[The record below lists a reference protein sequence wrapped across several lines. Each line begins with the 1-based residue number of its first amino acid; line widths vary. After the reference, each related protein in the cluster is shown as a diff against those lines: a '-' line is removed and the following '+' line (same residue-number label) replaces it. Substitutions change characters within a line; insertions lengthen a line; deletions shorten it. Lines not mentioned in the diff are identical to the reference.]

1 MKNLMSGQTVLV
13 ILIVLIIL
21 VGCIWLYKNYSKT
34 IEKFDV
40 TIDDLDGSAV
50 AASSTL
56 TVADELQNQV
66 AQVLAGTSVNAT
78 VATPPSP
85 GLCEQESL
93 CSGIRDPINLP
104 VKLATD
110 SQGCGWYFAEDAD
123 KPSFPAWGTKDGP
136 ISAKI
141 RKQASGGKWYFTDI
155 SGAQM
160 AEDRKR
166 CDRITSCKLAD
177 LYPNQCVFCD
187 GLGHG
192 VPINAAT
199 GDSKYPD
206 DDDLNCQG
214 RLISLPENCPAM
226 PNLPAVTNAQG
237 VIIIPEKPPRDICA
251 LFEGKMQRGCLI
263 FLAKAAGLKENG
275 NLIKI
280 IKSDADQYTV
290 NGTENNKKL
299 VALLELIRINGRLAY
314 NIEYFGNG
322 DCNRKDVISY
332 FTQLVDLVIYGETEE
347 VRQAAGWLVNGTF
360 YNFDKC
366 TSGMRGPYELTFLQR
381 LFRNAGGQPDG
392 TSYPKAE
399 TLNNYN
405 NVQCSKIQAAFNKLC
420 TDDMKSTDSAI
431 QLKASKKCLGIK
443 ITTPLSGCMKR
454 PPFTPN
460 VDCNVI
466 INSGSLLI
474 GDVKADTNSG
484 AEVFWYSYSDDP
496 YMPRRA
502 TPQGTFLG
510 REIRMSIPSFNEL
523 DTDYFPFANL
533 KVTSVA
539 MVVRAKITSDLG
551 NIGPSSFK
559 VIANDG
565 AAISVDDQIVLD
577 QWAKQATV
585 SAPPTGLNVGSTLN
599 TKVYWYNT
607 SFTPKLGVQMLDKDG
622 NFGEVNEKNCRT
634 RVPKGFPIVRF
645 DLYTGQFSD
654 ANAVVSMTGN
664 GDLTV
669 GALNNKK
676 GVMFNGENSYL
687 YTNNK
692 LSGSAFFTFT
702 TMLFVKEI
710 TGPYKQNRFF
720 CIRQGGNTSDPTDNA
735 RNSVSIEGGVNGKD
749 NTVNIMLK
757 SNSTTDDPK
766 GNNILLVTS
775 PANAITLNT
784 WTHVSAVFSSCMTNC
799 KLFINGV
806 KVAEGSNPD
815 MKKGYY
821 TDRIYDYGALGHG
834 YSNFGGTTSPMPF
847 KGGIAWA
854 HWFDYPLADA
864 DVMDDFNNKFV
875 DPNVYPGGQDAGW
888 NVPNPRTPAATTT
901 TATAQAVPGCPVE
914 DSAIFNPPNPYRF
927 TNPNANAGPKE
938 VFHVGGYVNQS
949 WNAASKCSE
958 YGAKVA
964 SKAQLVAAQ
973 AAGADWCSTGWVSDN
988 GEKAIYPITT
998 STMGGCG
1005 NGRSGIIEWTPPS
1018 KLAGVHCYGVKPQQG
1033 KHPEVLPWSGTTWS
1047 QRGYIAPV
1055 AASGGNITITEASY
1069 GKNCNAALVGNRT
1082 SLFQGLVA
1090 GKSVLDYAYNYTTT
1104 GGDPAQGCP
1113 KELNITYTCG
1123 TPGVKTFNSTRGQEA
1138 GFNSQVRLECPPPVA
1153 AVSNSGSS
1161 STNTIGNVARS
1172 ATNVVGNAARSAT
1185 NAVGNAANSTAN
1197 KVGNATVSAANT
1209 VGRAASST
1217 ANAVS
1222 NAAKSTGNFFRKFF

>member
-1 MKNLMSGQTVLV
+1 MVLPIIKNLMSGQTVLV
-13 ILIVLIIL
+13 ILIALIIL
-21 VGCIWLYKNYSKT
+21 VGCIWLYKSYSKT

-40 TIDDLDGSAV
+40 TIDDLDGSAI
-50 AASSTL
+50 AASSTF
-56 TVADELQNQV
+56 TVADELKNQV
-66 AQVLAGTSVNAT
+66 TQVLAGTSVNAKVT
-78 VATPPSP
+78 TNPSP

-93 CSGIRDPINLP
+93 CSGIRDPVNLP
-104 VKLATD
+104 VKLPTD
-110 SQGCGWYFAEDAD
+110 TQGCGWYFAEDAD

-141 RKQASGGKWYFTDI
+141 RKQASGGKWYFYDL

-177 LYPNQCVFCD
+177 LYPTRCAFCD

-192 VPINAAT
+192 VPIDPAT
-199 GDSKYPD
+199 GGSKYPN
-206 DDDLNCQG
+206 DDDLNCLN
-214 RLISLPENCPAM
+214 RLVTLPENCAAV
-226 PNLPAVTNAQG
+226 PNLPAITNAQG

-251 LFEGKMQRGCLI
+251 LQDGKMPRACLI
-263 FLAKAAGLKENG
+263 FLAKAAGLQENG

-280 IKSDADQYTV
+280 IKSDTEQYTV

-299 VALLELIRINGRLAY
+299 VALLELIRITGRLAY

-322 DCNRKDVISY
+322 NCLRKDVISY
-332 FTQLVDLVIYGETEE
+332 YTQLVDVVIYGETEE

-392 TSYPKAE
+392 ASYPKAE
-399 TLNNYN
+399 TIDNYN
-405 NVQCSKIQAAFNKLC
+405 GQQCTKIQAAFNKVC
-420 TDDMKSTDSAI
+420 QDDMKSTDSAI
-431 QLKASKKCLGIK
+431 QLKASRKCLGIN

-460 VDCNVI
+460 VDCNI
-466 INSGSLLI
+466 IKTSGSLLI

-484 AEVFWYSYSDDP
+484 AEVFWYSYTDDP
-496 YMPRRA
+496 YLPRRGI
-502 TPQGTFLG
+502 PQGTFLG
-510 REIRMSIPSFNEL
+510 REIRMSIPSFNEQ
-523 DTDYFPFANL
+523 DKDYFPFTNL

-539 MVVRAKITSDLG
+539 MVVRAKITSELG

-559 VIANDG
+559 VDANDG

-577 QWAKQATV
+577 QWAKQSTT
-585 SAPPTGLNVGSTLN
+585 SAPPTGLNIGSTIN
-599 TKVYWYNT
+599 TSVYWYN
-607 SFTPKLGVQMLDKDG
+607 SSSSPKLGVQIADKDG
-622 NFGEVNEKNCRT
+622 IFGEVPEKNCKT
-634 RVPKGFPIVRF
+634 RVPKGFPIVRCDF
-645 DLYTGQFSD
+645 YTGEFVD
-654 ANAVVSMTGN
+654 ANKIVNLSASRDCEWGTH
-664 GDLTV
+664 
-669 GALNNKK
+669 NNKK
-676 GVMFNGENSYL
+676 GVMFKGENPFVH
-687 YTNNK
+687 TTNK

-702 TMLFVKEI
+702 TMFFVKEI

-720 CIRQGGNTSDPTDNA
+720 SIRQGGNTSDPTANA
-735 RNSVSIEGGVNGKD
+735 KNSVSIEGGVNGAD

-757 SNSTTDDPK
+757 SNSTTDDPTGK
-766 GNNILLVTS
+766 NILIVTS
-775 PANAITLNT
+775 PANAIKLNE
-784 WTHVSAVFSSCMTNC
+784 WTHVSAVFSSCMTTC
-799 KLFINGV
+799 KLYINGV

-834 YSNFGGTTSPMPF
+834 YSDFNGTTSPMPF

-854 HWFDYPLADA
+854 HWFDYPLSDA

-888 NVPNPRTPAATTT
+888 NVPNPSPPSTTT
-901 TATAQAVPGCPVE
+901 TVKAQPVPGCPVE
-914 DSAIFNPPNPYRF
+914 DGPIFNPPNPYRF
-927 TNPNANAGPKE
+927 TNPNSNVGPKE

-964 SKAQLVAAQ
+964 SKAQLTAAQ

-1005 NGRSGIIEWTPPS
+1005 NGKTGIMEWTPPS
-1018 KLAGVHCYGVKPQQG
+1018 RLAGVHCYGVKPPQG
-1033 KHPEVLPWSGTTWS
+1033 KYPEVLPWTGTSWN
-1047 QRGYIAPV
+1047 QIEV
-1055 AASGGNITITEASY
+1055 KKNISIIEASY
-1069 GKNCNAALVGNRT
+1069 GKNCNAGLAGNRS
-1082 SLFQGLVA
+1082 SLFRSLTTG
-1090 GKSVLDYAYNYTTT
+1090 GKSVLDYVFNFTTT
-1104 GGDPAQGCP
+1104 GGDPAQGCR
-1113 KELNITYTCG
+1113 KDLNITYTCG
-1123 TPGVKTFNSTRGQEA
+1123 NQTKTFNSPAGKEA
-1138 GFNSQVRLECPPPVA
+1138 GFDTVVRLEC
-1153 AVSNSGSS
+1153 
-1161 STNTIGNVARS
+1161 
-1172 ATNVVGNAARSAT
+1172 
-1185 NAVGNAANSTAN
+1185 
-1197 KVGNATVSAANT
+1197 
-1209 VGRAASST
+1209 
-1217 ANAVS
+1217 
-1222 NAAKSTGNFFRKFF
+1222 